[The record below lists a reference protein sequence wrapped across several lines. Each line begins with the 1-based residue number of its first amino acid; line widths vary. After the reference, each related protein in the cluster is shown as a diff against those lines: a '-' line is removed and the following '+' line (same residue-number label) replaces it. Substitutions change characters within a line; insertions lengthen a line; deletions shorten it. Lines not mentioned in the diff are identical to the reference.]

1 MAKVKIQGNASGSAV
16 YTVQTSA
23 GSVDKTI
30 TLPDATGTLL
40 MTDGDGSSLSGL
52 SHTPEGTAV
61 LSTGETGATKFLRE
75 DGDGT
80 CSWQA
85 GGATGLDDV
94 SGVARATSGLLF
106 NSDTAAANTLD
117 DYEEGTWTPS
127 LDNAQTGSATIGTLH
142 AATYTKIG
150 NKVHL
155 YCSMTVTSSASPATG
170 GFRFTGFPFGFAAAS
185 ENGFLILIYYN
196 YKEPTMSFLNTSGY
210 GYYTKETVGGNNLG
224 GINEILDSSSV
235 IGINFTYTTT

>member
-1 MAKVKIQGNASGSAV
+1 M
-16 YTVQTSA
+16 
-23 GSVDKTI
+23 
-30 TLPDATGTLL
+30 
-40 MTDGDGSSLSGL
+40 
-52 SHTPEGTAV
+52 
-61 LSTGETGATKFLRE
+61 
-75 DGDGT
+75 
-80 CSWQA
+80 
-85 GGATGLDDV
+85 
-94 SGVARATSGLLF
+94 LF

-210 GYYTKETVGGNNLG
+210 GYYAKETVGGNNLG